1 MSAAPRLARDLAA
14 LDVSASGPQAVFAV
28 ARRIELRR
36 TQKGDPFVT
45 LELCDCSATYKA
57 KIWAN
62 AGEAMEVAQDLR
74 AGTPVKVL
82 AEISAFQGQNELDIK
97 KLRVATD
104 ADAEEGYEPARLYG
118 AAHALVREVACD
130 TLVIDIET
138 VPTVDLR
145 KAPATIAQAV
155 SKAAEQRQYDE
166 AKVMGLSPF
175 FGQVVSL
182 AVGDGNA
189 DPSIMPVTVFV
200 VPPRGHEGKKLP
212 SWVRAVSERELIE
225 AFWGLAALAETV
237 VTFNGFYFDIPYL
250 VARSVVLGVPAR
262 VDLLSQRYATKPHCD
277 VLRVFTQDSRSLQP
291 ATLEIVCWALGI
303 QSPKGDMD
311 GSLVAPTYQAG
322 DIEKIAVYNAADVR
336 ATAAVYRRLAELVL
350 RYR

>member
-1 MSAAPRLARDLAA
+1 MNGTPRLARELASLDLGATTA
-14 LDVSASGPQAVFAV
+14 QAVFAV
-28 ARRIELRR
+28 ARRIEARR
-36 TQKGDPFVT
+36 TAKGDPMVT
-45 LELCDCSATYKA
+45 LELCDCTATFKA
-57 KIWAN
+57 KIWAKER
-62 AGEAMEVAQDLR
+62 EAMAVAEGLR
-74 AGTPVKVL
+74 SGTAVKALV
-82 AEISAFQGQNELDIK
+82 EISTYQGQVELEIK
-97 KLRVATD
+97 KLRAATD
-104 ADAEEGYEPARLYG
+104 DDDGFEPARLYG

-145 KAPATIAQAV
+145 KAPPTIAQTV
-155 SKAAEQRQYDE
+155 SKAAEQRGYDE

-182 AVGDGNA
+182 AVGDGSA
-189 DPSIMPVTVFV
+189 DPSVMPVTVFV

-212 SWVRAVSERELIE
+212 AWVRAVSERELLD

-237 VTFNGFYFDIPYL
+237 VTFNGFYFDVPYL
-250 VARSVVLGVPAR
+250 VARSVILGVPAR
-262 VDLLSQRYATKPHCD
+262 VDLLAQRYGSTKPHCD
-277 VLRVFTQDSRSLQP
+277 VMKVFTADSRSLQP

-311 GSLVAPTYQAG
+311 GSLVAPAYQAG
-322 DIEKIAVYNAADVR
+322 EIEKIATYNAADVR
-336 ATAAVYRRLAELVL
+336 ATAAVYRRLAEMVL